1 MKSRES
7 ERERTPVTFTLS
19 ARERMDHIEG
29 KNHGKEDGG
38 NLTNTIFERSEKA
51 AVIQPWWM

>member
-1 MKSRES
+1 M
-7 ERERTPVTFTLS
+7 TFTLS